1 MKKDYVIGLDI
12 GTNSVGWAVMTE
24 DYQLVKKKM
33 PIYGNTEKKKIKK
46 NFWGVRLFEEGHTA
60 EDRRLKRT
68 ARRRISRRRNRLRY
82 LQAFFEEA
90 MTALDENF
98 FARLQES
105 FLVPEDKK
113 WHRHPIFAKLED
125 EVAYHETYPTIYH
138 LRKKLADSSEQADL
152 RLIYLALAHIVKY
165 RGHFLIEG
173 KLSTENIS
181 VKEQFQQFMIIYN
194 QTFVNGE
201 GRLVSSPLPESVL
214 IEEELTEK
222 ASRTKKSEKVLQQF
236 PQEKANGLFGQFLKL
251 MVGNK
256 ADFKKVFGLEEEAKI
271 TYASESYEEDL
282 EGILAKVGDEY
293 SDVFLAAKNVYDAVE
308 LSTILADSDKKSH
321 TKLSSSMIVR
331 FTEHQE
337 DLKNFKRFIRE
348 NCPDEYDNLF
358 KNEQK
363 DGYAGYIAHAGK
375 VSQLK
380 FYQYV
385 KKIIQ
390 DIAGAEYFLEKIA
403 QENFLR
409 KQRTFDNGV
418 IPHQI
423 HLAELQAIIHRQA
436 AYYPFLKEN
445 QEKIEQLVTFR
456 IPYYVG
462 PLSKGDESTFAWL
475 KRQSEEPIRPWN
487 LQETVDLDQSATAFI
502 ERMTNFDTYLPS
514 EKVLPKHSLL
524 YEKFMVF
531 NELTKI
537 SYTDDRGIKA
547 NFSGK
552 EKEKIF
558 DYLFKTRRKVKKK
571 DIIQFYRNE
580 YNTEIVTL
588 SGLEEDQFNASFSTY
603 QDLLKCGLTRAEL
616 DHPDNAEKLED
627 IIKILTI
634 FEDRQ
639 RIRTQLS
646 TFKGQFSAEVLKK
659 LERKHYTGWGR
670 LSKKLINGIYDK
682 ESGKTIL
689 GYLIKDDGV
698 SKHYNRNFMQ
708 LINDSQLSF
717 KNAIQKAQ
725 SSEHE
730 ETLSETVNEL
740 AGSPAIKKGIYQ
752 SLKIVDELVAI
763 MGYAPKR
770 IVVEM
775 ARENQTTSTGKRRS
789 IQRLKI
795 VEKAMAEIGSNLLK
809 EQPTTNEKLRDTR
822 LFLYYMQNGKDMYTG
837 DELSLHRLS
846 HYDIDHIIPQSFM
859 KDDSLDNLVLV
870 GSTENRG
877 KSDDVPSKE
886 VVKDMKAYWEKL
898 YAAGLISQRKFQRL
912 TKGEQ
917 GGLTLEDKAHFIQR
931 QLVETRQIT
940 KNVAGILNQRYN
952 ANSKEKKVQIITLK
966 ASLTSQVR
974 SIFGLYKVREVNDY
988 HHGQDAYLNCVVATT
1003 LLKVYP
1009 NLAPEFVYGEYPKF
1023 QTFKEN
1029 KATAK
1034 AIIYTNLLRFFT
1046 EDEPRFMKD
1055 GEILWSNSYLK
1066 TIKKELNYHQMN
1078 IVKKV
1083 EVQKGGFSK
1092 ESIKPKGPSNKLI
1105 PVKNGLD
1112 PQKYGG
1118 FDSPVVAYTVL
1129 FTHEKGKKPLIK
1141 QEILGITIM
1150 EKTRFEQNP
1159 ILFLEE
1165 KGFLRPRVLMKLPK
1179 YTLYEFPEGRRRL
1192 LASAKEAQKGNQM
1205 VLPEHLLTLLY
1216 HAKQCLLPNQS
1227 ESLAYVEQHQPE
1239 FQEILERVVDFAEVH
1254 TLAKSKVQQIVKLF
1268 EANQTAD
1275 VKEIAASFIQLMQF
1289 NAMGAPSTFKFF
1301 QKDIERA
1308 RYTSIKEIF
1317 DATIIYQ
1324 SPTGLYETR
1333 RKVVD

>member
-90 MTALDENF
+90 MTDLDENF

-201 GRLVSSPLPESVL
+201 SRLVSAPLPESVL

-321 TKLSSSMIVR
+321 AKLSSSMIVR

-337 DLKNFKRFIRE
+337 DLKKFKRFIRE

-462 PLSKGDESTFAWL
+462 PLSKGDASTFAWL

-763 MGYAPKR
+763 MGYAPKL

-775 ARENQTTSTGKRRS
+775 ARENQTTSTDKRRS

-809 EQPTTNEKLRDTR
+809 EQPTTNEQLRDTR

-940 KNVAGILNQRYN
+940 KNVAGILDQRYN

-966 ASLTSQVR
+966 ASLTSQFR

-1046 EDEPRFMKD
+1046 EDEPRFTKD

-1118 FDSPVVAYTVL
+1118 FDSPIVAYTVL

-1324 SPTGLYETR
+1324 STTGLYETR

>member
-173 KLSTENIS
+173 KLSTENTS
-181 VKEQFQQFMIIYN
+181 VKEQFQQFMVIYN

-201 GRLVSSPLPESVL
+201 SRLVSAPLPESVL

-321 TKLSSSMIVR
+321 AKLSSSMIVR

-445 QEKIEQLVTFR
+445 QKKIEQLVTFR

-462 PLSKGDESTFAWL
+462 PLSKGDASTFAWL

-571 DIIQFYRNE
+571 DIIQFYRNK

-689 GYLIKDDGV
+689 DYLVKDDGV

-775 ARENQTTSTGKRRS
+775 ARENQTTSAGKRKS
-789 IQRLKI
+789 IQRMKI

-809 EQPTTNEKLRDTR
+809 EQPTTNEQLRDTR

-940 KNVAGILNQRYN
+940 KNVAGILDQRYN
-952 ANSKEKKVQIITLK
+952 AKSKEKKVQIITLK
-966 ASLTSQVR
+966 ASLTSQFR

-1023 QTFKEN
+1023 QAFKEN

-1046 EDEPRFMKD
+1046 EDEPRFTKD

-1324 SPTGLYETR
+1324 STTGLYETR

>member
-12 GTNSVGWAVMTE
+12 GTNSVGWAVTTE

-138 LRKKLADSSEQADL
+138 LRKKLTDSSEQADL

-321 TKLSSSMIVR
+321 AKLSSSMIVR

-462 PLSKGDESTFAWL
+462 PLSKGDASTFAWL

-616 DHPDNAEKLED
+616 EHPDNAEKLED

-689 GYLIKDDGV
+689 DYLVKDDGV

-775 ARENQTTSTGKRRS
+775 ARENQTTSAGKRKS
-789 IQRLKI
+789 IQRMKI

-809 EQPTTNEKLRDTR
+809 EQPTTNEQLRDTR

-870 GSTENRG
+870 SSTENRG
-877 KSDDVPSKE
+877 KSDDVPSKK

-952 ANSKEKKVQIITLK
+952 AKSKEKKVQIITLK
-966 ASLTSQVR
+966 ASLTSQFR

-1023 QTFKEN
+1023 QAFKEN

-1034 AIIYTNLLRFFT
+1034 AIIYTNLMRFFT
-1046 EDEPRFMKD
+1046 EDEPRFTKD

-1324 SPTGLYETR
+1324 STTGLYETR